1 MTYIAVTD
9 VDAACSTAGKSGGAV
24 LKAPFDVPGV
34 GRIAMIKDPAGAV
47 VGLITPA
54 QQG

>member
-1 MTYIAVTD
+1 ML
-9 VDAACSTAGKSGGAV
+9 GGWQTWRRGLEGPV
-24 LKAPFDVPGV
+24 DVPGV